1 MGYQDSSRR
10 NSSAPKPLIVGQIH
24 QVNTNAKATFAATA
38 SAQEVMSAAS
48 GNFINQ
54 GGVSWD
60 GLVTP
65 FQLGTS
71 STKLPVMPNSAGTEC
86 RPTFTN
92 HVDPPIN
99 EYTPPTVNI
108 GTLNPFTFSAPY
120 SDTTNHYDGTILFND
135 TSANGQNIPNLD
147 AEGAS
152 VPTSLRPMALRG
164 PLIIQGWGYDMQG
177 KPIPNK
183 VDSASSARAGIFAS
197 SNLKDKFIDNML
209 ESRETWPVAPLD
221 LRYDRSRKVWTVPST
236 FRIIKAT
243 AKFDIDAGSNGVAV
257 PSNINPVYDADGAVV
272 DDRTITVDNPSFGG
286 TITSG
291 EQFFTFYDTSDCKY
305 YPLRPTSCINA
316 NRLSGCYNES
326 DEPDTYVP
334 YNSLQIG
341 SGLKGVPYSRDA
353 GCDGSG
359 LKLETMHKFSGEYFT
374 DIVPGLG
381 LVVTDNGC
389 GSFTISTESAEAS
402 CPTISG
408 EGTVTVTKGAGCD
421 FVVSGAPSTNS
432 ITIVKATGCASV
444 TGPAINGNERTYTV
458 SGHRTAITGQ
468 GSITAVE
475 SGECGYIISGCE
487 HTFSG
492 EGGITVTSDGC
503 DHVISGCLPTVTQA
517 GDITV
522 TTDGECG
529 YIVSGCDPVV
539 AGEGSNTVTVSTV
552 GGCKT
557 YTVSGCQ
564 DNFIGVGSVTVTST
578 AQGKCKEYTISGCET
593 ELVGQGNVT
602 VTPNGDCGYI
612 VSGCT
617 TLLAGGDGINVTP
630 SGECGYKIDFDG
642 CRNTVASTDSCIIV
656 NEVSVGDCSRFD
668 LSLDPSC
675 TSFVGNILQAGDISV
690 TKAGNVYTVSGCN
703 PVIAGGT
710 NVTVNESTSAGCKT
724 YTVDASGCKPSFV
737 AQGGVSITDVGDYCN
752 QVVTIS
758 GCQDTFTQAGT
769 VTITS
774 SSNGDCKDY
783 TISGCAPDIEGIAGI
798 SVTKAAG
805 DCGKITISGNYIDGT
820 APQYKDTSYCDYT
833 ASTTSC
839 TEIACLT
846 LGEGLQLAGTTVSA
860 PLLDVEGDWVSCVS
874 VAASE
879 FPATKILFSDNIST
893 SRAGCVWTVKAADQ
907 KIKGDNGAC
916 GQGNVA
922 AATDFTEL
930 NFSSNLGVS
939 MGAGAD
945 ACKATIVGLDQ
956 KIKAEN
962 GACGQGDVAAA
973 TDFTELN
980 FSDNIGVEM
989 GAGDDACKA
998 TIKGLDQKISSTR
1011 NAAVTNCMAQGADV
1025 AETDFKKL
1033 AFTDNIGVSVADCVA
1048 TIKGLDQ
1055 KVSSTRNAAVT
1066 NCMAQG
1072 ADVAATDFTT
1082 IAFTDNIG
1090 VSVNACTATVKGLDQ
1105 KVSSTRNAAVTNCM
1119 GQGADVAATDFTTI
1133 AFTDNIGVS
1142 VDACTATVKGLDQNI
1157 KGTANA
1163 LIAGSET
1170 FDNQN
1175 FTKLTFSDNI
1185 GVDQTDCSFEIKG
1198 LDQKI
1203 AAGNGNCASN
1213 FGATDFTQL
1222 TFNHGLEVQADGA
1235 GAFTINRKSI
1245 WTNHAGAN
1253 PAGDYVCEVKPGCG
1267 VDFELDGTAIKIKLD
1282 PTKGDAGEQTVQ
1294 LVKDIC
1300 CQGNGFDIKY
1310 TTLTFSSCGLLKSI
1324 TEGAAC

>member
-10 NSSAPKPLIVGQIH
+10 NSSAPKPLILGQIH
-24 QVNTNAKATFAATA
+24 QVDTNAKATFATSA

-48 GNFINQ
+48 GNFVNQ

-71 STKLPVMPNSAGTEC
+71 STKLPVMPTSASTEC
-86 RPTFTN
+86 RSTFTN

-99 EYTPPTVNI
+99 EWTPPTVNI

-120 SDTTNHYDGTILFND
+120 SDTTNHYDGTILFNG
-135 TSANGQNIPNLD
+135 TSASGQNIPNLG
-147 AEGAS
+147 GAT
-152 VPTSLRPMALRG
+152 PINLRPMALRG

-183 VDSASSARAGIFAS
+183 ADTVNDARAGTFTS

-221 LRYDRSRKVWTVPST
+221 LRYDRSRKVWTVPNT

-243 AKFDIDAGSNGVAV
+243 AELDIDAGSAGAAV
-257 PSNINPVYDADGAVV
+257 PNNINTVYDSNGSEESDP
-272 DDRTITVDNPSFGG
+272 TITVDNPSFGS

-291 EQFFTFYDTSDCKY
+291 EQFFTFYDTKDCKY
-305 YPLRPTSCINA
+305 YPLTSTSCINV
-316 NRLSGCYNES
+316 NRLSGCYNQS
-326 DEPDTYVP
+326 DEADTYVP

-374 DIVPGLG
+374 DIIPGLG
-381 LVVTDNGC
+381 LSVTNNGC

-402 CPTISG
+402 CPTITG
-408 EGTVTVTKGAGCD
+408 EGTVTVTKGVGCD
-421 FVVSGAPSTNS
+421 FVVSGAPATDT
-432 ITIVKATGCASV
+432 ITIVEATGCASV

-492 EGGITVTSDGC
+492 QGGITVTSDGC
-503 DHVISGCLPTVTQA
+503 DHVISGCLPTVSAQ

-539 AGEGSNTVTVSTV
+539 AGAGSNTVTVSTA

-564 DNFIGVGSVTVTST
+564 DSFTGVGSVTVTST
-578 AQGKCKEYTISGCET
+578 AQGECKEYTISGCET
-593 ELVGQGNVT
+593 SLSGQGNVT

-617 TLLAGGDGINVTP
+617 TELAGGDGINVTP
-630 SGECGYKIDFDG
+630 SGECGYKIEFDG

-668 LSLDPSC
+668 LSLDPAC
-675 TSFVGNILQAGDISV
+675 TSFVGNILGAGDISV
-690 TKAGNVYTVSGCN
+690 SNAGNVYTVSGCN
-703 PVIAGGT
+703 PLIAGGT
-710 NVTVNESTSAGCKT
+710 NVTVDSATSAGCKT
-724 YTVDASGCKPSFV
+724 YTVNASGCKPSFSGE
-737 AQGGVSITDVGDYCN
+737 GGITVTDVGDYCN

-769 VTITS
+769 VTVTS

-783 TISGCAPDIEGIAGI
+783 TISGCAPDITGIAGI

-805 DCGKITISGNYIDGT
+805 DCGQITISGNYIDGT

-860 PLLDVEGDWVSCVS
+860 PLLHVEGDWVSADCGGA
-874 VAASE
+874 AASVND
-879 FPATKILFSDNIST
+879 ATKILFSDNLIATRSNCEWTIKALDQKISST
-893 SRAGCVWTVKAADQ
+893 RNTAVTNCMAQGADVADTDFKKLAFTDNIGVAVAGCVATIKGLDQ
-907 KIKGDNGAC
+907 KVSSTRNTAVTNCMAQGAD
-916 GQGNVA
+916 V
-922 AATDFTEL
+922 AATDFTT
-930 NFSSNLGVS
+930 
-939 MGAGAD
+939 MA
-945 ACKATIVGLDQ
+945 
-956 KIKAEN
+956 
-962 GACGQGDVAAA
+962 
-973 TDFTELN
+973 FT
-980 FSDNIGVEM
+980 DNIGV
-989 GAGDDACKA
+989 AVADCTA

-1011 NAAVTNCMAQGADV
+1011 NAAVTNCMAQAADV
-1025 AETDFKKL
+1025 AATDFTTI
-1033 AFTDNIGVSVADCVA
+1033 AFTDNIGVAVADCTA
-1048 TIKGLDQ
+1048 TVKGLDQ

-1090 VSVNACTATVKGLDQ
+1090 VNV
-1105 KVSSTRNAAVTNCM
+1105 
-1119 GQGADVAATDFTTI
+1119 AD
-1133 AFTDNIGVS
+1133 
-1142 VDACTATVKGLDQNI
+1142 CTATVKGLDQNI

-1170 FDNQN
+1170 FDNQD

-1235 GAFTINRKSI
+1235 GAFTINRKNI

-1310 TTLTFSSCGLLKSI
+1310 TTLKFSSCGLLKSI

>member
-10 NSSAPKPLIVGQIH
+10 NSSAPKPLILGQIH
-24 QVNTNAKATFAATA
+24 QVDTDAKATFAAAA

-48 GNFINQ
+48 GNFVNQ

-120 SDTTNHYDGTILFND
+120 SDTTNHYDGTILFNG
-135 TSANGQNIPNLD
+135 TSASGQNIPNLG
-147 AEGAS
+147 GAT
-152 VPTSLRPMALRG
+152 PTNLRPMALRG

-183 VDSASSARAGIFAS
+183 ADTVNDARAGTFTS

-221 LRYDRSRKVWTVPST
+221 LRYDRSRKVWTVPNT

-243 AKFDIDAGSNGVAV
+243 AELDIDAGSAGAAV
-257 PSNINPVYDADGAVV
+257 PNNINTVYDSNGSEESDP
-272 DDRTITVDNPSFGG
+272 TITVDNPSFGS

-291 EQFFTFYDTSDCKY
+291 EQFFTFYDTKDCKY
-305 YPLRPTSCINA
+305 YPLTSTSCINV
-316 NRLSGCYNES
+316 NRLSGCYNQS
-326 DEPDTYVP
+326 DEADTYVP

-374 DIVPGLG
+374 NIIPGLG
-381 LVVTDNGC
+381 LSVTDNGC

-402 CPTISG
+402 CPTITG

-421 FVVSGAPSTNS
+421 FVVSGAPATDT

-492 EGGITVTSDGC
+492 QGGITVTSDGC
-503 DHVISGCLPTVTQA
+503 DHVISGCQTTVSGQ

-539 AGEGSNTVTVSTV
+539 AGAGSNTVTVSTA

-564 DNFIGVGSVTVTST
+564 DSFTGVGSVTVTST
-578 AQGKCKEYTISGCET
+578 AQGECKEYTISGCET
-593 ELVGQGNVT
+593 SLSGQGNIT

-617 TLLAGGDGINVTP
+617 TELAGGDGINVTP
-630 SGECGYKIDFDG
+630 SGECGYKIEFDG

-656 NEVSVGDCSRFD
+656 NEQSVGDCSRFD
-668 LSLDPSC
+668 LSLNTDC
-675 TSFVGNILQAGDISV
+675 ITSVAGAGDISV
-690 TKAGNVYTVSGCN
+690 TNVGNVYTVSGCN

-710 NVTVNESTSAGCKT
+710 NVTANESTSAGCKT

-860 PLLDVEGDWVSCVS
+860 PLLHVQGDWVSADCGGA
-874 VAASE
+874 AASE
-879 FPATKILFSDNIST
+879 FDATKILFSDNLIATRSN
-893 SRAGCVWTVKAADQ
+893 CEWT
-907 KIKGDNGAC
+907 
-916 GQGNVA
+916 
-922 AATDFTEL
+922 
-930 NFSSNLGVS
+930 
-939 MGAGAD
+939 
-945 ACKATIVGLDQ
+945 
-956 KIKAEN
+956 IKA
-962 GACGQGDVAAA
+962 
-973 TDFTELN
+973 
-980 FSDNIGVEM
+980 
-989 GAGDDACKA
+989 
-998 TIKGLDQKISSTR
+998 LDQKISSTR
-1011 NAAVTNCMAQGADV
+1011 NTAVTNCMAQGADV
-1025 AETDFKKL
+1025 ADTDFKKLAFTDNIGVAVAGCVATIKGLDQKVQSTETDNICGLTNVAEKDFSKLTFANNIGVSVDGCTATVKGLDQKVESTSTDNICGLTNVAETDFKKLTFSNNIGVEVADCVATVKGLDQKISSVPNAAVTNCIGDAAVGETDFKKL
-1033 AFTDNIGVSVADCVA
+1033 AFTDNIGVSVAGCV
-1048 TIKGLDQ
+1048 
-1055 KVSSTRNAAVT
+1055 
-1066 NCMAQG
+1066 
-1072 ADVAATDFTT
+1072 
-1082 IAFTDNIG
+1082 
-1090 VSVNACTATVKGLDQ
+1090 ATVKGLDQ
-1105 KVSSTRNAAVTNCM
+1105 KVQGIAGNCSSA
-1119 GQGADVAATDFTTI
+1119 QGPFDFTTLQ
-1133 AFTDNIGVS
+1133 F
-1142 VDACTATVKGLDQNI
+1142 
-1157 KGTANA
+1157 
-1163 LIAGSET
+1163 
-1170 FDNQN
+1170 
-1175 FTKLTFSDNI
+1175 
-1185 GVDQTDCSFEIKG
+1185 
-1198 LDQKI
+1198 
-1203 AAGNGNCASN
+1203 
-1213 FGATDFTQL
+1213 
-1222 TFNHGLEVQADGA
+1222 ADGLKMTNV
-1235 GAFTINRKSI
+1235 GCTTTIQKVLTVRDNGVRVGDDHSCELDFKCGL
-1245 WTNHAGAN
+1245 TVEN
-1253 PAGDYVCEVKPGCG
+1253 PANGKVE
-1267 VDFELDGTAIKIKLD
+1267 IKLD
-1282 PTKGDAGEQTVQ
+1282 PTNSDPAGDQTVQ

-1310 TTLTFSSCGLLKSI
+1310 TTLTFNSCGLLKSVA
-1324 TEGAAC
+1324 EGDAC

>member
-10 NSSAPKPLIVGQIH
+10 NSSAPKPLILGQIH
-24 QVNTNAKATFAATA
+24 QVDTDAKATFAATA

-120 SDTTNHYDGTILFND
+120 SDTTNHYDGTILFNG
-135 TSANGQNIPNLD
+135 TSASGQNIPNLG
-147 AEGAS
+147 GAT
-152 VPTSLRPMALRG
+152 PTNLRPMALRG

-183 VDSASSARAGIFAS
+183 ADSASNARAGTFTS

-221 LRYDRSRKVWTVPST
+221 LRYDRSRKVWTVPNT

-243 AKFDIDAGSNGVAV
+243 AELDIDAGSAGAAV
-257 PSNINPVYDADGAVV
+257 PNNINTVYDSNGSEETNP
-272 DDRTITVDNPSFGG
+272 TITVDNPSFGS

-291 EQFFTFYDTSDCKY
+291 EQFFTFYDTKDCKY
-305 YPLRPTSCINA
+305 YPLTSTSCINA
-316 NRLSGCYNES
+316 NRLSGCYNQS
-326 DEPDTYVP
+326 DEVDTYVP

-374 DIVPGLG
+374 NIIPGLG
-381 LVVTDNGC
+381 LSVTDNGC

-402 CPTISG
+402 CPTITG
-408 EGTVTVTKGAGCD
+408 EGTVTVTKGVGCD
-421 FVVSGAPSTNS
+421 FVVSGAPATDT
-432 ITIVKATGCASV
+432 ITIVEATGCASV
-444 TGPAINGNERTYTV
+444 TGPSINGNERTYTV

-468 GSITAVE
+468 GSITAIE

-492 EGGITVTSDGC
+492 QGGITVTSDGC

-564 DNFIGVGSVTVTST
+564 DSFNGAGSVTVTST
-578 AQGKCKEYTISGCET
+578 AQGECKEYTISGCET

-668 LSLDPSC
+668 LSLDPAC
-675 TSFVGNILQAGDISV
+675 TSFVGNILGAGDISV
-690 TKAGNVYTVSGCN
+690 SNAGNVYTVSGCN

-724 YTVDASGCKPSFV
+724 YTVNASGCKPSFV

-879 FPATKILFSDNIST
+879 FSATKILFSDNIAT

-962 GACGQGDVAAA
+962 GVCGQGDVAAA

-998 TIKGLDQKISSTR
+998 TIKGLDQKIQSTDSTACGLA
-1011 NAAVTNCMAQGADV
+1011 NLDTKNFKKLVFAHNLGVTHDDATCTATIKGLDQKIQSVNSDSCGLSNMAA
-1025 AETDFKKL
+1025 EKDFKKL
-1033 AFTDNIGVSVADCVA
+1033 VFDANIGVTYAEADCVA

-1055 KVSSTRNAAVT
+1055 QIQHSAKNDCQTTANFADTPFTHLNFADNIEASMGA
-1066 NCMAQG
+1066 G
-1072 ADVAATDFTT
+1072 ADACKAT
-1082 IAFTDNIG
+1082 I
-1090 VSVNACTATVKGLDQ
+1090 KGMDQ
-1105 KVSSTRNAAVTNCM
+1105 HI
-1119 GQGADVAATDFTTI
+1119 Q
-1133 AFTDNIGVS
+1133 
-1142 VDACTATVKGLDQNI
+1142 
-1157 KGTANA
+1157 GTANA

-1170 FDNQN
+1170 FDDKD
-1175 FTKLTFSDNI
+1175 FTKLNFSDNI
-1185 GVDQTDCSFEIKG
+1185 GVDQTACSFEIKG

-1235 GAFTINRKSI
+1235 GAFTINRKNI

-1310 TTLTFSSCGLLKSI
+1310 TTLKFSSCGLLKSI